1 MIDIEQLTLL
11 ISAFRVETV
20 KSAIKRVQCHAC
32 MSIVEGERF
41 IQTTEKVE
49 KMKRLAIIIST
60 FATLNDI

>member
-1 MIDIEQLTLL
+1 
-11 ISAFRVETV
+11 
-20 KSAIKRVQCHAC
+20 

-49 KMKRLAIIIST
+49 KMKRLAIFFST